1 MPIKKLFFLK
11 NAIILAIVMVF
22 SSNEVFAKI
31 KKPHV
36 GNPAKAMK
44 NKAKKAGSSI
54 KKGADKAGKSL
65 AVGAK
70 LINKGLKMAGLP
82 NYDDIKKTAKCI
94 VPTLKDVN
102 ALRKNP
108 KNVSLLKKLRKN
120 PCIEEVK
127 ALKADCQGPAA
138 FTAQMIPN
146 LGGPVTAICNKISMA
161 DSDITSALDRA
172 EQIQAMAIDP
182 AGTARR
188 ATQSLEEDEEADDE
202 DGS

>member
-1 MPIKKLFFLK
+1 MI
-11 NAIILAIVMVF
+11 F
-22 SSNEVFAKI
+22 SSTEVFAKI
-31 KKPHV
+31 KRPHV
-36 GNPAKAMK
+36 GNPAKAIK
-44 NKAKKAGSSI
+44 NKAKKAGGSI
-54 KKGADKAGKSL
+54 KKGAAKAGKSL

-108 KNVSLLKKLRKN
+108 KNVALLKKLRKN
-120 PCIEEVK
+120 PCVEEVK

-138 FTAQMIPN
+138 FTAQMVPN

-172 EQIQAMAIDP
+172 EQIQAFAMDP
-182 AGTARR
+182 AGEA
-188 ATQSLEEDEEADDE
+188 AKELAGEDDSEPEDDS
-202 DGS
+202 DG